1 MLKNLIQKIL
11 SKKKQTDN
19 SSLLFT
25 KCNELPIHHFNEI
38 ANNNDFSYL
47 KRDRN
52 TIVSEEKIQS
62 TWLNILDEFLTISN
76 NTFAFNMLKKRSKI
90 ILLDRKLK
98 VFEALQYCISKGI
111 DVGKELKEYRMTKE
125 RLASNI
131 GLIKNDISRLS
142 NSIPTEEKNNNG
154 NSEFERTIAIIIK
167 NGYQIDRFKTVVS
180 EFCSI
185 LNLIEQ
191 QHKAQKQ
198 Y

>member
-1 MLKNLIQKIL
+1 MLKKIQKL
-11 SKKKQTDN
+11 FQKKQQNNTD
-19 SSLLFT
+19 LLFN
-25 KCNELPIHHFNEI
+25 KCSELPIHNFNEI

-52 TIVSEEKIQS
+52 TIVSEEEIQS
-62 TWLNILDEFLTISN
+62 TWLNILDEFLKISN

-111 DVGKELKEYRMTKE
+111 DVSNELKEYRMTKE